1 MNKHKKTEASTLVLI
16 IGALILSGILIS
28 ECPIT
33 GILPASPERPWI
45 YGAMLIVGV
54 LIISVL
60 LCVCIMKLADTLA
73 RK

>member
-16 IGALILSGILIS
+16 GALILSGILIS
-28 ECPIT
+28 GCPIT
-33 GILPASPERPWI
+33 GILPAPERPWI